1 LLAGEISPIEGLY
14 ETSAGL
20 RIGYFAQHQLEFLRG
35 DDSPIAHIQRLDKK
49 ATEQSLRDYLGG
61 FGFRGDNALSKVAP
75 MSGGEKARLVLALTV
90 YQKPNLLLLDEPT
103 NHLDLDMRHALNIAL
118 QGFEGAMVLIS
129 HDRFLLTSVCD
140 DFYLV
145 DSKQVQA
152 FDGDLDDYKD
162 WILKGDKG
170 IGAESDKTSVKP
182 DRKNTKR
189 LEAEFRQATKP
200 IRKAIEK
207 HEKVMADSHKN
218 LQVLEDQ
225 LSDTDIYSAE
235 KKPQLK
241 QVLAE
246 QAELKSNLE
255 DIEMEWLDAQEQLEV
270 KQKAFEQEC
279 DD

>member
-1 LLAGEISPIEGLY
+1 
-14 ETSAGL
+14 
-20 RIGYFAQHQLEFLRG
+20 
-35 DDSPIAHIQRLDKK
+35 
-49 ATEQSLRDYLGG
+49 
-61 FGFRGDNALSKVAP
+61 
-75 MSGGEKARLVLALTV
+75 
-90 YQKPNLLLLDEPT
+90 
-103 NHLDLDMRHALNIAL
+103 
-118 QGFEGAMVLIS
+118 MVLIS

-170 IGAESDKTSVKP
+170 ISAESDITSVKP

-207 HEKVMADSHKN
+207 YEKVMADSHKK

-225 LSDTDIYSAE
+225 LSDIDMYSE
-235 KKPQLK
+235 ENKPQLK

-246 QAELKSNLE
+246 QAELKSSLE
-255 DIEMEWLDAQEQLEV
+255 DIEMEWLDAQEQLEI

-279 DD
+279 ED